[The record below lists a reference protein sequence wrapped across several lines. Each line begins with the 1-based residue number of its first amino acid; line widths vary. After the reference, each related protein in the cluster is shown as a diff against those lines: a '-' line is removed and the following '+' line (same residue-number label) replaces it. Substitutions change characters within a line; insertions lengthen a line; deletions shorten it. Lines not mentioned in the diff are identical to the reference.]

1 MGGSNSRPD
10 IAGHRVL
17 RVENSSPASAATQ
30 HWVPYLD
37 VLVAAGGVDLTR
49 DSSLLSAQLKAHIG
63 LPLELTVMNA
73 KSLEQRSVEVR
84 GEFPP
89 ALSACTRAL
98 RVAHKRAL
106 ATRLFVYLTL
116 TMRMMHWHFP
126 LLTLPT
132 HFFPPHTPQPSR

>member
-17 RVENSSPASAATQ
+17 RVENSSPASSATQ

-37 VLVAAGGVDLTR
+37 VLVGAGGVDLTR

-63 LPLELTVMNA
+63 LPLELIVMNA

-84 GEFPP
+84 GGAWRGGWRGVP
-89 ALSACTRAL
+89 LACSSNARKGWGRL
-98 RVAHKRAL
+98 RVHQGAH
-106 ATRLFVYLTL
+106 
-116 TMRMMHWHFP
+116 
-126 LLTLPT
+126 
-132 HFFPPHTPQPSR
+132 

>member
-17 RVENSSPASAATQ
+17 RVENSSPASSATQ

-37 VLVAAGGVDLTR
+37 VLVGAGGVDLTR

-63 LPLELTVMNA
+63 LPLELIVMNA

-84 GEFPP
+84 GR
-89 ALSACTRAL
+89 S
-98 RVAHKRAL
+98 L
-106 ATRLFVYLTL
+106 AWLLF
-116 TMRMMHWHFP
+116 
-126 LLTLPT
+126 
-132 HFFPPHTPQPSR
+132 

>member
-84 GEFPP
+84 GAKLGVGKSSQP
-89 ALSACTRAL
+89 ALSACTHAL
-98 RVAHKRAL
+98 RMVQRGRGH
-106 ATRLFVYLTL
+106 
-116 TMRMMHWHFP
+116 
-126 LLTLPT
+126 
-132 HFFPPHTPQPSR
+132 